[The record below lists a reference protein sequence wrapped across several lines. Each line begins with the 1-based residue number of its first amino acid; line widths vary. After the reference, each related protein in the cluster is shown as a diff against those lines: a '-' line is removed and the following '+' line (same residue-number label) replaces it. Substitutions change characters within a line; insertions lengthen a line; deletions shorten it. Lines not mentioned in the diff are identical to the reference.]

1 MLRFKQLFFVLCT
14 AYGYSAHAEEVLLEP
29 SINHVNIYRDF
40 YGKIK
45 EPPAPSGTLEQ
56 KIFGTVNSVGK
67 TLTALQ
73 KKKKNILKTEAEKNA
88 PQTDKQF
95 LWTVGLQRDLPQK
108 TKVDTNI
115 LTKEISKDFV
125 QASATTLKD
134 NIEIAKVFESGISF
148 EFSFGNLFS
157 FFEKENSPTQIVN
170 NKHRFVRY
178 GLVLAEIEP
187 SDDADGKSFAALDE
201 LTVDQLSSARKSNLK
216 WEIAEKSMLN
226 EKSGL
231 QQIDEE
237 LFLEGIEKENATWTA
252 LTAKMPSLA
261 FKTRISPASPL
272 EKELTNA
279 DDAKSKPKFGVSA
292 ALEQVDGYYTLKQ
305 TFQGDTSTVVHIL
318 RIPTGIAGQIERT
331 YSEDWTPTNS
341 SWTNILGS
349 MYDPIG
355 FDITYNHLKNTRAF
369 SLTKSTGAHS
379 TKLTVSLL
387 PGVKESNYAHE
398 FNKAN
403 YALNYAYAF

>member
-1 MLRFKQLFFVLCT
+1 MRRFKLLFFALCT
-14 AYGYSAHAEEVLLEP
+14 LYGISVHAEEVLLEP
-29 SINHVNIYRDF
+29 SVNHVNIYRDF

-56 KIFGTVNSVGK
+56 KIFKTVNSVGK

-73 KKKKNILKTEAEKNA
+73 KKKKNVLKTEAEKNT

-134 NIEIAKVFESGISF
+134 NIDLAKIFEEGLSF
-148 EFSFGNLFS
+148 ELSLSKIFSSSSNENTPNSNLA
-157 FFEKENSPTQIVN
+157 
-170 NKHRFVRY
+170 NKHHFVRY
-178 GLVLAEIEP
+178 GLVLANITP
-187 SDDADGKSFAALDE
+187 SDDVEGKGFAALDD
-201 LTVDQLSSARKSNLK
+201 LTVDQLSSARKSTLT
-216 WEIAEKSMLN
+216 WEIREKSTAN
-226 EKSGL
+226 ENSGL

-237 LFLEGIEKENATWTA
+237 LFLDGIEKDTNTWAA

-261 FKTRISPASPL
+261 FKTKISPASPL
-272 EKELTNA
+272 EKELITA
-279 DDAKSKPKFGVSA
+279 DQTKSKPKFGVSA

-318 RIPTGIAGQIERT
+318 KIPTGFAGQIERT
-331 YSEDWTPTNS
+331 YSEDWTPTYS

-349 MYDPIG
+349 MYEPIA
-355 FDITYNHLKNTRAF
+355 FDITYNHLKNARTF
-369 SLTKSTGAHS
+369 SLSKSAGAHS
-379 TKLTVSLL
+379 TKLTVGLL
-387 PGVKESNYAHE
+387 PGVKETNYAHE

-403 YALNYAYAF
+403 YALNYAYTF